1 MLAPGARP
9 RRIAGAK
16 TVRTAVP
23 QRAID
28 YLGER
33 DVPFSVVRVEVR
45 YCAYFVICAA
55 DMLSCKDECDG
66 WFGWPSG
73 LR

>member
-33 DVPFSVVRVEVR
+33 DVPIAGGLRYVRFR
-45 YCAYFVICAA
+45 SRMLICATKRSQLPE
-55 DMLSCKDECDG
+55 DR
-66 WFGWPSG
+66 G
-73 LR
+73 LL